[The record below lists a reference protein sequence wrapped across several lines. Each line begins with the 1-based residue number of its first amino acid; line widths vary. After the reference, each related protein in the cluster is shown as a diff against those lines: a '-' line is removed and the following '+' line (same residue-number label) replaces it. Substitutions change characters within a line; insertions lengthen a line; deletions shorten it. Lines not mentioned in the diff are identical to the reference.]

1 MYFGEKVRQ
10 LRAERNLTQP
20 QLAQAIGIEQS
31 YLSKLENDKSVPS
44 ADIFQAILKAF
55 SIDAATL
62 LAGVD
67 EKQIRTDLRQV
78 PEVAEHLRAGVERKI
93 HGIKTWLLGSGVA
106 LALGLALAVAGYRG
120 LLFSN
125 QQFNYRSVGLL
136 LPGES
141 PDHFERYAGLLHEQQ
156 LATLI
161 TPQERVAR
169 VLEVEKRKSLDD
181 RLLDEYRG
189 RGFLEKVPGGNRYYY
204 FWNSTEFE
212 RPQNRW
218 LMFFGALLAFG
229 GIVGFFIE
237 ARLRSVRL

>member
-1 MYFGEKVRQ
+1 VYFGEKVRQ

-44 ADIFQAILKAF
+44 ADIFQGILRAF

-67 EKQIRTDLRQV
+67 EKQIRSELRQV
-78 PEVAEHLRAGVERKI
+78 PEVADHLKSQVITRVHRVKS
-93 HGIKTWLLGSGVA
+93 WLYASGAA
-106 LALGLALAVAGYRG
+106 LVLGLALGFAGYRG

-125 QQFNYRSVGLL
+125 QQFNYESLGVL

-141 PDHFERYAGLLHEQQ
+141 PSYFDTFDMVLTAQ
-156 LATLI
+156 LAGGMSLE
-161 TPQERVAR
+161 ERAQR
-169 VLEVEKRKSLDD
+169 VVEHNKRLALDHQV
-181 RLLDEYRG
+181 LDVYRG
-189 RGFLEKVPGGNRYYY
+189 KTYLEKVPGGSRVYE
-204 FWNSTEFE
+204 FTHASEFE

-218 LMFFGALLAFG
+218 LMLLGALLAFG
-229 GIVGFFIE
+229 GIVGFIVE
-237 ARLRSVRL
+237 GRLRSVRA